1 MQRSAPLAN
10 ETEFQEWLLLVLEAE
25 RERLGEA
32 TAARE
37 SRMHTSLEVIKKN
50 TTKETQHHEDER

>member
-1 MQRSAPLAN
+1 MQRSAPIAN

-25 RERLGEA
+25 RQLLGEA
-32 TAARE
+32 AAARE
-37 SRMHTSLEVIKKN
+37 SRKHTNLEVMKKN